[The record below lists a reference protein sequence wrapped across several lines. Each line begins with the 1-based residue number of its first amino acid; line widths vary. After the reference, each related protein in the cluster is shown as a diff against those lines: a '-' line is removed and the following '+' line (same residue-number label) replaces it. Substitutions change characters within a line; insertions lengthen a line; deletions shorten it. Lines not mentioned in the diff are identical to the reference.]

1 MTQVFEAAL
10 VNSTAIRLIGYNQE
24 ANTLRIIFRSG
35 SGYDYS
41 NVPVEV
47 FEELVE
53 AESIGT
59 QFQVI
64 RATYQFERL
73 SRSQV
78 QDFLVAAIAQSA
90 RLQIE
95 VEAA

>member
-1 MTQVFEAAL
+1 MIYEAAL
-10 VNSTAIRLIGYNQE
+10 VNSTAIRLIGYSVVT
-24 ANTLRIIFRSG
+24 NTLRVIFRSG

-47 FEELVE
+47 FEELLA

-59 QFQVI
+59 YFQLI

-73 SRSQV
+73 SRV
-78 QDFLVAAIAQSA
+78 AAQDFLFSAIAQA
-90 RLQIE
+90 EFTRLQIE
-95 VEAA
+95 VAA